1 MPKTLRFNAFVVN
14 RPVHQSPGLWR
25 HPRDRSTRYQSLDH
39 WCDLARI
46 LERGLFETMFIA
58 DGIGVNENYGGSADA
73 GLRNGLQVP
82 TNDPMLLV
90 PAMTQ
95 ATKDLGFAVTAT
107 ASFEHPY
114 LLARRFS
121 TLDQL
126 TDGRVGW
133 NVVTGASNSAARGM
147 GRKSVAPRNTRYDI
161 ADEFLDVSY
170 QLWEGCWEDDSVLWD
185 RETGIVADPGKVHRV
200 VHHGEHFDLEGIH
213 LSMPSP
219 QRTPVLFQAGASERG
234 CAFAARH
241 AECVFLSG
249 MTIEQVARSASDIRA
264 RAVANGRDPRDVLF
278 FPKLTVIVAPTQA
291 EAEEKFAEY
300 KSWISIEGALI
311 SFSGTT
317 GIDLSGYDFDEPLRA
332 EQREDGVSSALAQF
346 TSDSSEVW
354 TPRKIAQYMGI
365 GGYGPVFVGDPKYIA
380 DEMLRWAEEA
390 DIDGFNL
397 AYAVMPETYEDFV
410 DLVIPELQR
419 RGAYKTAYAPGT
431 LREKI
436 FGEGRAR
443 LPDAHPAARFRPG
456 AKAVAETVTGT
467 VGEAV
472 PHE

>member
-1 MPKTLRFNAFVVN
+1 MYASTFKARSPAETIDMTRQLRFNAFVVN

-25 HPRDRSTRYQSLDH
+25 HPRDRSTHYQDLDH
-39 WCDLARI
+39 WCDLART

-73 GLRNGLQVP
+73 ALRNGLQVP
-82 TNDPMLLV
+82 TNDPMPLV
-90 PAMTQ
+90 PAMAQVT
-95 ATKDLGFAVTAT
+95 THLGFAITAT

-126 TDGRVGW
+126 TKGRVGW

-147 GRKSVAPRNTRYDI
+147 GRSGVAPRTTRYDI

-185 RETGIVADPGKVHRV
+185 RETGIVADPAKVHRI
-200 VHHGEHFDLEGIH
+200 VHRGEHFDLEGIH
-213 LSMPSP
+213 LTTPSP
-219 QRTPVLFQAGASERG
+219 QRTPVLFQAGASDRG
-234 CAFAARH
+234 KAFAARH
-241 AECVFLSG
+241 AECIFLSG
-249 MTIEQVARSASDIRA
+249 MTIEQVARSARDIRA
-264 RAVANGRDPRDVLF
+264 LAAANGRNPRDLLF
-278 FPKLTVIVAPTQA
+278 FPKLTVIVAATEA
-291 EAEEKFAEY
+291 EARAKYTEY
-300 KSWISIEGALI
+300 QSYISIEGALI
-311 SFSGTT
+311 SFSGST
-317 GIDLSGYDFDEPLRA
+317 GVDLSGYGYDEPLRH

-346 TSDSSEVW
+346 TTDTNEIW
-354 TPRKIAQYMGI
+354 TPRKIAHYMGI
-365 GGYGPVFVGDPKYIA
+365 GGYGPIFIGDPVQIA
-380 DEMLRWAEEA
+380 DEMQRWADEA

-436 FGEGRAR
+436 FGEGRAY
-443 LPDAHPAARFRPG
+443 LPTEHPAARFR
-456 AKAVAETVTGT
+456 
-467 VGEAV
+467 
-472 PHE
+472 H